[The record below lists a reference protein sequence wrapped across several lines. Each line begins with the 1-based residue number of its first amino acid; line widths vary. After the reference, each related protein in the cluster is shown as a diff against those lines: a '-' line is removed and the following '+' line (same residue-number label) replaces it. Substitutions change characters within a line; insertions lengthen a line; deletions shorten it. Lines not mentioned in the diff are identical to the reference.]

1 MGYSVAELARLG
13 PKAQQQAMAQIMARE
28 AEKTK
33 AAEEEKKRKS
43 SKYHAEKSS
52 RGDLTFDS
60 KKEARRYDELMLM
73 QNADMI
79 RDLKLQVRFCLIEG
93 YTTTENVKHKGEYY
107 VADFVYE
114 RKTAPDCNGD
124 VHWLK
129 VVEDAKGYRT
139 QVYRNKAKLFREK
152 FGFSITEV

>member
-1 MGYSVAELARLG
+1 MGYSVADLARLG

-33 AAEEEKKRKS
+33 AAEEEKKKKS
-43 SKYHAEKSS
+43 SKYHAEKAS
-52 RGDLTFDS
+52 RSDLTFDS
-60 KKEARRYDELMLM
+60 KKEAHRYDELMLM
-73 QNADMI
+73 KQAGMI

-93 YTTTENVKHKGEYY
+93 FKTPEGVKHNGEYY

-129 VVEDAKGYRT
+129 VVEDVKGYRT
-139 QVYRNKAKLFREK
+139 QVYRNKAKLFRERY
-152 FGFSITEV
+152 GFSITEV

>member
-1 MGYSVAELARLG
+1 MGYSVADLARLG
-13 PKAQQQAMAQIMARE
+13 AKAQQQAMAQIMARE
-28 AEKTK
+28 AEKHK
-33 AAEEEKKRKS
+33 AAEDEKKKKG
-43 SKYHAEKSS
+43 SKYHAEKAH

-60 KKEARRYDELMLM
+60 QKEARRYDELMLM
-73 QNADMI
+73 RQAGMI

-93 YTTTENVKHKGEYY
+93 FTTPENEKYNGEYY

-114 RKTAPDCNGD
+114 RKTEPDCNGD

-139 QVYRNKAKLFREK
+139 QVYRNKAKLFRER

>member
-1 MGYSVAELARLG
+1 MSYSVADLARLG

-28 AEKTK
+28 TEKNR
-33 AAEEEKKRKS
+33 AAEEQKKS
-43 SKYHAEKSS
+43 SKYHAEKDR
-52 RGDLTFDS
+52 RGDLIFSS

-73 QNADMI
+73 KNADMI
-79 RDLKLQVRFCLIEG
+79 RNLKLQVRFCLIEG

-114 RKTAPDCNGD
+114 RKTEPDCNGD

>member
-1 MGYSVAELARLG
+1 MGYSVADLARLG

-33 AAEEEKKRKS
+33 AAEEEKKKKGN
-43 SKYHAEKSS
+43 KYHAEKDS
-52 RGDLTFDS
+52 RGSLTFMS

-73 QNADMI
+73 KNADMI

-93 YTTTENVKHKGEYY
+93 FTTPEGKRQKGEFY

-139 QVYRNKAKLFREK
+139 AVYRNKAKLFRER
-152 FGFSITEV
+152 FGFAITEV